1 MHSCYTHPIDRKS
14 IRVQGSVERKGA
26 FNLSFN
32 LPFSNNF
39 VQNDSEAL
47 EIPLAWSSTYPQTFS
62 GIDIF
67 LKAVRPTALTVV
79 VVTALSNGAYSQAC
93 ADNSALGEWL
103 SFETRILRQGDILS
117 VPKKGPKLV
126 DTPMRYRLDMLEPT
140 LQGYVESGTTKVIV
154 VLSQTDSAIHDS
166 IMDAEGEQDAI
177 EIDESFLG
185 SSISNLSMD
194 LQTPRS
200 IQNSPL
206 GQSKNE
212 AVESSYLGFSYKS
225 LLSPLRFVEDHYT
238 LFFRTSDLGKIGIL
252 NGDWVST
259 VIDR

>member
-1 MHSCYTHPIDRKS
+1 M
-14 IRVQGSVERKGA
+14 
-26 FNLSFN
+26 
-32 LPFSNNF
+32 
-39 VQNDSEAL
+39 
-47 EIPLAWSSTYPQTFS
+47 EIPLAWSSRYPQTFS
-62 GIDIF
+62 GTDIF

-79 VVTALSNGAYSQAC
+79 VITALSNGAYSQAC

-154 VLSQTDSAIHDS
+154 VLSQNDSAIHDS
-166 IMDAEGEQDAI
+166 IVDAEGEQDAI

-185 SSISNLSMD
+185 SSVSNLSMD
-194 LQTPRS
+194 LQTRS

-206 GQSKNE
+206 GPYKNE
-212 AVESSYLGFSYKS
+212 AVERSYLGFSYKS

-252 NGDWVST
+252 HGDWVST
-259 VIDR
+259 VIIGNNNSY